1 MFAKRMVMMIG
12 VAVAVMFAT
21 MGCSTGSRTDGSGGS
36 GESASYERGQTQ
48 HRLGPRHR
56 GRPRSSLHIAG
67 RSRRALPGGT
77 VAKSP
82 SGSAGAPGV
91 SASGEASAPGEGEAP
106 GATKTA
112 NGTGE
117 SVAEAEEGFAVQ
129 TLTEGKGAAA
139 TMGSSVVVKLEGR
152 LEDGTVFQQLEQPA
166 GPWPV
171 DRLMPGL
178 ARGIDGM
185 AVGGRRRVTVPPRLA
200 YGDREIVDRET
211 GEVLI
216 PAGAALVYEVE
227 LVAIERRGA
236 SDAGEDESAAAS
248 AATDSVTDEPVAA
261 DSSAADAPVDD
272 APAAGQLAAD
282 AEPAA
287 EETSPASTAAEEGA
301 QP

>member
-1 MFAKRMVMMIG
+1 MA
-12 VAVAVMFAT
+12 
-21 MGCSTGSRTDGSGGS
+21 S
-36 GESASYERGQTQ
+36 GET
-48 HRLGPRHR
+48 
-56 GRPRSSLHIAG
+56 
-67 RSRRALPGGT
+67 
-77 VAKSP
+77 
-82 SGSAGAPGV
+82 
-91 SASGEASAPGEGEAP
+91 SASGEGDAS
-106 GATKTA
+106 GASKTA

-117 SVAEAEEGFAVQ
+117 PVTEAEEGFAVQ
-129 TLTEGKGAAA
+129 TLIEGNGAVA

-178 ARGIDGM
+178 ARAIDGM

-200 YGDREIVDRET
+200 YGDREIVDRDT

-236 SDAGEDESAAAS
+236 SDAGEDESAAA
-248 AATDSVTDEPVAA
+248 DS
-261 DSSAADAPVDD
+261 
-272 APAAGQLAAD
+272 
-282 AEPAA
+282 AA
-287 EETSPASTAAEEGA
+287 EEAHHPSTGEQGV